1 MRSQVSIFSV
11 LSQHVDWLSQRYAV
25 AAKNVANV
33 DTPGFK
39 AQKISEFQKTMSS
52 VGLLQMAHSQGNDV
66 SSPDSIDQNY
76 EVTAQKNSEVK
87 TSGNDVSMDKEMAE
101 VGETSRQF
109 AVDMNLEKT
118 FQRMYLAS
126 LKG

>member
-1 MRSQVSIFSV
+1 MSIFSV
-11 LSQHVDWLSQRYAV
+11 LSQHVDYLSQRYAV

-39 AQKISEFQKTMSS
+39 AQKIAEFQQTMNS
-52 VGLLQMAHSQGNDV
+52 VGGIQLASSSQGTSISANDTGSV
-66 SSPDSIDQNY
+66 DYDISPH
-76 EVTAQKNSEVK
+76 KNTEVK
-87 TSGNDVSMDKEMAE
+87 SSGNDVNMDQEMSE

-109 AVDMNLEKT
+109 SVDMNLEKT
-118 FQRMYLAS
+118 FQRMFLAS

>member
-1 MRSQVSIFSV
+1 MRFVVSIFAI
-11 LSQHVDWLSQRYAV
+11 LSQHVDYLSQRYNV
-25 AAKNVANV
+25 AAKNVANI

-39 AQKISEFQKTMSS
+39 AQKIAEFQQTLNS
-52 VGLLQMAHSQGNDV
+52 VGGLQLARSQGSDFSANDADAP
-66 SSPDSIDQNY
+66 SYDITP
-76 EVTAQKNSEVK
+76 QKNSEVK
-87 TSGNDVSMDKEMAE
+87 DSGNDVNMDKEMSE

-118 FQRMYLAS
+118 FQRMFLAS

>member
-1 MRSQVSIFSV
+1 MSIFSV

-25 AAKNVANV
+25 AAKNVANI

-39 AQKISEFQKTMSS
+39 AQKIAEFQKALNS
-52 VGLLQMAHSQGNDV
+52 VGGLQMAHSQGNDV
-66 SSPDSIDQNY
+66 SSPDSSDQSY
-76 EVTAQKNSEVK
+76 EVSAQKNSEVK

-109 AVDMNLEKT
+109 SVDMNLEKT
-118 FQRMYLAS
+118 FQRMFMAS

>member
-1 MRSQVSIFSV
+1 MSIFSV
-11 LSQHVDWLSQRYAV
+11 LSQHVDYLSQRYAV

-39 AQKISEFQKTMSS
+39 AQKLAEFQQTMNS
-52 VGLLQMAHSQGNDV
+52 VGGFQLASSQGTSMSANDTGSV
-66 SSPDSIDQNY
+66 TYDISPR
-76 EVTAQKNSEVK
+76 KNTEVK
-87 TSGNDVSMDKEMAE
+87 NSGNDVNMDQEMSE

-118 FQRMYLAS
+118 FQRMFLAS

>member
-1 MRSQVSIFSV
+1 MSIFSL
-11 LSQHVDWLSQRYAV
+11 LSQHVDYLSQRYAV

-39 AQKISEFQKTMSS
+39 AQKIAEFQQTLSS
-52 VGLLQMAHSQGNDV
+52 VGSFQLASSTGQDLAAGQAGNAVYDV
-66 SSPDSIDQNY
+66 S
-76 EVTAQKNSEVK
+76 AQKNSEVK
-87 TSGNDVSMDKEMAE
+87 DSGNDVNMDKEMAE
-101 VGETSRQF
+101 VGETSRLF

-118 FQRMYLAS
+118 FQRMFLAS

>member
-1 MRSQVSIFSV
+1 MSIFAV
-11 LSQHVDWLSQRYAV
+11 LSQHVDYLSQRYNV
-25 AAKNVANV
+25 AAKNVANM

-39 AQKISEFQKTMSS
+39 AQKIAEFQDAMSS
-52 VGLLQMAHSQGNDV
+52 VSGLQLARSNSDDF
-66 SSPDSIDQNY
+66 SADNANAPTYDI
-76 EVTAQKNSEVK
+76 TPQKNTEVK
-87 TSGNDVSMDKEMAE
+87 DSGNDVNIDKEMSE

-118 FQRMYLAS
+118 FQRMFLAS

>member
-1 MRSQVSIFSV
+1 MSIFSL
-11 LSQHVDWLSQRYAV
+11 LSQHVDYLSQRYAV

-39 AQKISEFQKTMSS
+39 AQKIAEFQQTLSS
-52 VGLLQMAHSQGNDV
+52 VGSFQFASSTGQDLAAGDSNNKVYDV
-66 SSPDSIDQNY
+66 S
-76 EVTAQKNSEVK
+76 AQKNSEVK
-87 TSGNDVSMDKEMAE
+87 DSGNDVNMDKEMAE
-101 VGETSRQF
+101 VGETSRLF

-118 FQRMYLAS
+118 FQRMFMAS

>member
-1 MRSQVSIFSV
+1 LSIFSV
-11 LSQHVDWLSQRYAV
+11 LSLHVDYLSQRYNV

-39 AQKISEFQKTMSS
+39 AQKIADFELTMNS
-52 VGLLQMAHSQGNDV
+52 VGGLQLARSQANDF
-66 SSPDSIDQNY
+66 SASDSGSPTY
-76 EVTAQKNSEVK
+76 EISPQKNSEVK
-87 TSGNDVSMDKEMAE
+87 DSGNDVNIDKEMSE

-118 FQRMYLAS
+118 FQRMFLAS

>member
-1 MRSQVSIFSV
+1 MSIFSV
-11 LSQHVDWLSQRYAV
+11 LSQHVDYLSQRYAV

-39 AQKISEFQKTMSS
+39 AQKIAEFQQTMNS
-52 VGLLQMAHSQGNDV
+52 VGGIQLASSSQGTSISANDTGSVTYDV
-66 SSPDSIDQNY
+66 SPR
-76 EVTAQKNSEVK
+76 KNSEVK
-87 TSGNDVSMDKEMAE
+87 NSGNDVNMDQEMSE

-118 FQRMYLAS
+118 FQRMFLAS

>member
-1 MRSQVSIFSV
+1 MSIFSL
-11 LSQHVDWLSQRYAV
+11 LSQHVDYLSQRYAV

-39 AQKISEFQKTMSS
+39 AQKIAEFQQTLSS
-52 VGLLQMAHSQGNDV
+52 VGSFQLASSTGQDLAAGQAGNAVYDV
-66 SSPDSIDQNY
+66 S
-76 EVTAQKNSEVK
+76 AQKNFEVK
-87 TSGNDVSMDKEMAE
+87 DSGNDVNMDKEMAE
-101 VGETSRQF
+101 VGETSRLF

-118 FQRMYLAS
+118 FQRMFMAS

>member
-1 MRSQVSIFSV
+1 VSIFSV
-11 LSQHVDWLSQRYAV
+11 LSQHVDYLSQRYAV

-39 AQKISEFQKTMSS
+39 AQKIAEFQQTMNS
-52 VGLLQMAHSQGNDV
+52 VGGFQLASSQGTSRSANDTGSV
-66 SSPDSIDQNY
+66 TYDISPR
-76 EVTAQKNSEVK
+76 KNTEVK
-87 TSGNDVSMDKEMAE
+87 NSGNDVNMDQEMSE

-118 FQRMYLAS
+118 FQRMFLAS

>member
-1 MRSQVSIFSV
+1 MSIFAV
-11 LSQHVDWLSQRYAV
+11 LSQHVDYLSQRYAV

-39 AQKISEFQKTMSS
+39 AMKIADFQQALNSI
-52 VGLLQMAHSQGNDV
+52 GGLQMAHSQGNDV
-66 SSPDSIDQNY
+66 QVNDAGDTSYEISP
-76 EVTAQKNSEVK
+76 QKNGEVK
-87 TSGNDVSMDKEMAE
+87 HSGNDVNMDKEMSE

-118 FQRMYLAS
+118 FQRMFLAS

>member
-1 MRSQVSIFSV
+1 MSIFSL
-11 LSQHVDWLSQRYAV
+11 LSQHVDYLSQRYAV

-39 AQKISEFQKTMSS
+39 AQKIAEFQQTLSS
-52 VGLLQMAHSQGNDV
+52 VGSFQLASSTGQDLAAGDSNNKVYDV
-66 SSPDSIDQNY
+66 S
-76 EVTAQKNSEVK
+76 AQKNSEVK
-87 TSGNDVSMDKEMAE
+87 DSGNDVNMDKEMAE
-101 VGETSRQF
+101 VGETSRLF

-118 FQRMYLAS
+118 FQRMFMAS